1 MTQNRFLVTGDTS
14 LRVGVVHIGIRPS
27 VAVRE
32 RSVDGVMAL
41 YLSLYDD
48 EIDERSSRFWS
59 VDLSGEF
66 EAAAA
71 RLELTDAVLIVRD
84 DEVVVLRGGACT
96 FPLFWHASAGELH
109 LTTRLPV
116 AAGGPFSRAGLV
128 AGVAVA
134 ALHSSYEPNA
144 FIETPLAGWFRLR
157 RGAVTRLHM
166 CRLPVEQ
173 PIGSS
178 VIRQPPA
185 RDVIEA
191 QVLRAFEAYG
201 HSQRAV
207 QRSVLEV
214 SGGFDS
220 TLAAAVLM
228 DRRGMRGVSVA
239 FPYYEFRFEAD
250 IQAATAAALGI
261 ERVEFDGTE
270 LFPYAPPQRPAA
282 FEEPSVF
289 ITAIRH
295 SEQVAEFAA
304 EQGADRIYMG
314 HGGDQCFATNLLQQE
329 MLVSN
334 PPGRGPFSRAAWRV
348 VSTAI
353 EAIRR
358 SRWRD
363 RALGTF
369 VYDARQDVWVKET
382 FGVTIRTPFS
392 DLAVFRAAQSW
403 SRWCVERGTR
413 PDKSIL
419 SDALPGRLPQAIVE
433 RRGKVAYDGVW
444 VRAYRRHGD
453 HIAEVFERS
462 AAVFDALGIS
472 TRWLIRRTRQLQSWQ
487 QVSDREVLA
496 LYALAVWLQ
505 ARGIER
511 ASELRFE

>member
-1 MTQNRFLVTGDTS
+1 MIQNQCAATGDRWLHVGAVH
-14 LRVGVVHIGIRPS
+14 LRIRPS

-32 RSVDGVMAL
+32 CSVDGGMAL

-48 EIDERSSRFWS
+48 EIDERCSRFWFGGRS
-59 VDLSGEF
+59 GDL
-66 EAAAA
+66 EAAAVW
-71 RLELTDAVLIVRD
+71 LELTDAALMVRD
-84 DEVVVLRGGACT
+84 DEVVAIRGGACT

-144 FIETPLAGWFRLR
+144 FIETPLADWFRLR
-157 RGAVTRLHM
+157 RSAVTRLHAA
-166 CRLPVEQ
+166 RLPVER
-173 PIGSS
+173 PIGSPF
-178 VIRQPPA
+178 VQALAMGAIQ
-185 RDVIEA
+185 A
-191 QVLRAFEAYG
+191 QVSAAFEAYG
-201 HSQRAV
+201 RSQRAV

-220 TLAAAVLM
+220 TLAAAVLA
-228 DRRGMRGVSVA
+228 DRQGMRGVSVA

-261 ERVEFDGTE
+261 DRIEFDGTD
-270 LFPYAPPQRPAA
+270 LLPYAPAQRPAA

-295 SEQVAEFAA
+295 SEQVAAFAA
-304 EQGADRIYMG
+304 EHGAERIYMG

-334 PPGRGPFSRAAWRV
+334 PPGRGPFTRTAWRV
-348 VSTAI
+348 VSAAI
-353 EAIRR
+353 KTIHR
-358 SRWRD
+358 SRWQD
-363 RALGTF
+363 RGLGTF
-369 VYDARQDVWVKET
+369 VYDARQDVWVKES

-392 DLAVFRAAQSW
+392 DLAVFRAAQAW
-403 SRWCVERGTR
+403 SRWCVERGMR

-419 SDALPGRLPQAIVE
+419 ADALPGRLPQAILQ

-453 HIAEVFERS
+453 HIADVFERS

-472 TRWLIRRTRQLQSWQ
+472 TRWLVRRTRQLQSWQ

-496 LYALAVWLQ
+496 VYALAVWLQ
-505 ARGIER
+505 ARGIEQAEQIR
-511 ASELRFE
+511 LE